1 MLKELSVATRSW
13 KKVRSVTVDMP
24 KISHVMRIYAAK
36 AVTKPVVAHVCQ
48 EETAG
53 WVNCFHF
60 FLFVFCIAYV
70 VHIYMYKCK
79 KHGSRKLWI
88 NEI

>member
-1 MLKELSVATRSW
+1 MLKELSVAIRSW

-36 AVTKPVVAHVCQ
+36 AVTKPVVVHVCQ

-53 WVNCFHF
+53 WVNYFHF
-60 FLFVFCIAYV
+60 FSVCILHCIRCAHLHV
-70 VHIYMYKCK
+70 QV
-79 KHGSRKLWI
+79 
-88 NEI
+88 